1 MSDEIPA
8 RFDPLPAALQTHLQH
23 QRSLIAARVAA
34 GFPSLPVQWPLPA
47 STLQRVVDAELID
60 RDDGDGWEA
69 LGVAFGDTLAQRV
82 PGLVWMQVTDAWGI
96 DAVLRYADSSLQ
108 IGASTLL
115 LKRVEQ
121 GEVIDIAHLLAWL
134 EEFVATRAD
143 DYVQRPSTTTRRS
156 TGTAATAAGPWSAR
170 TATKVAGK
178 PSARPYCG
186 SPIPCAAWV
195 VPMCSASIRS
205 ASV

>member
-1 MSDEIPA
+1 MSDETPA

-34 GFPSLPVQWPLPA
+34 GFPTLPVQWPLA
-47 STLQRVVDAELID
+47 ATTLQRVVDAELID

-82 PGLVWMQVTDAWGI
+82 PGLAWMQVTDAWGI

-143 DYVQRPSTTTRRS
+143 DY
-156 TGTAATAAGPWSAR
+156 A
-170 TATKVAGK
+170 
-178 PSARPYCG
+178 
-186 SPIPCAAWV
+186 
-195 VPMCSASIRS
+195 
-205 ASV
+205 

>member
-1 MSDEIPA
+1 MLHLREQSGSRIDHRYLIRPATPRHYIAGYSDSCFRAPRRLGMSDQFPT

-34 GFPSLPVQWPLPA
+34 SFPTLPVQWPLAP

-60 RDDGDGWEA
+60 RADCDGWEA

-82 PGLVWMQVTDAWGI
+82 PGLTWMQVTDAWGI

-121 GEVIDIAHLLAWL
+121 GEIIDIAHLLAWL

-143 DYVQRPSTTTRRS
+143 DY
-156 TGTAATAAGPWSAR
+156 A
-170 TATKVAGK
+170 
-178 PSARPYCG
+178 
-186 SPIPCAAWV
+186 
-195 VPMCSASIRS
+195 
-205 ASV
+205 

>member
-34 GFPSLPVQWPLPA
+34 GFPTPPGQWPPGASTPPPPVQGPLAA
-47 STLQRVVDAELID
+47 STRQRVIDAELIEP
-60 RDDGDGWEA
+60 DDCDGWEA

-82 PGLVWMQVTDAWGI
+82 PGLAWMQVTDAWGI

-134 EEFVATRAD
+134 EEFVATRA
-143 DYVQRPSTTTRRS
+143 
-156 TGTAATAAGPWSAR
+156 AE
-170 TATKVAGK
+170 
-178 PSARPYCG
+178 
-186 SPIPCAAWV
+186 
-195 VPMCSASIRS
+195 
-205 ASV
+205 

>member
-1 MSDEIPA
+1 M
-8 RFDPLPAALQTHLQH
+8 
-23 QRSLIAARVAA
+23 AA
-34 GFPSLPVQWPLPA
+34 GP

-60 RDDGDGWEA
+60 RADCDGWEA

-82 PGLVWMQVTDAWGI
+82 PGLTRMQVTDAWGI

-121 GEVIDIAHLLAWL
+121 GEIIDIAHLLAWL

-143 DYVQRPSTTTRRS
+143 DY
-156 TGTAATAAGPWSAR
+156 A
-170 TATKVAGK
+170 
-178 PSARPYCG
+178 
-186 SPIPCAAWV
+186 
-195 VPMCSASIRS
+195 
-205 ASV
+205 

>member
-1 MSDEIPA
+1 MSDEIPT

-34 GFPSLPVQWPLPA
+34 GFPTLPVQWPLAA

-60 RDDGDGWEA
+60 RDDCDGWEA
-69 LGVAFGDTLAQRV
+69 LGVAFGDTLAQHV
-82 PGLVWMQVTDAWGI
+82 PGLAWMQVTDAWGI

-121 GEVIDIAHLLAWL
+121 GEIIDIAHLLAWL
-134 EEFVATRAD
+134 EEFIATRAD
-143 DYVQRPSTTTRRS
+143 DY
-156 TGTAATAAGPWSAR
+156 A
-170 TATKVAGK
+170 
-178 PSARPYCG
+178 
-186 SPIPCAAWV
+186 
-195 VPMCSASIRS
+195 
-205 ASV
+205 